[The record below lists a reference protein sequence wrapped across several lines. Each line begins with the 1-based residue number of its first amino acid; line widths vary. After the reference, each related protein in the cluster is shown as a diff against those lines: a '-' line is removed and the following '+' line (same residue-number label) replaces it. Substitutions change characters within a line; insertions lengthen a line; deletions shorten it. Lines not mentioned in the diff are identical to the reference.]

1 MMKKLVLA
9 GVFIALFL
17 SGCFNISTV
26 VNVKKDG
33 SGTVEQSVLFRK
45 DFLEQMKGFG
55 QSFGG
60 KTEEKDSDVYDIEKL
75 KKEAADYGE
84 NVRYVSSKKIEK
96 DNMVGYRV
104 VYAFDNIDKLSLN
117 ENPGADIM
125 SSGKNDEQKQD
136 NIKFRFKKGGASE
149 LTINFPILDNTDDS
163 KTAEDSQTEEN
174 SDEETLGDGMNDAA
188 AAMIKQM
195 YAGMKMSL
203 KIKLDGK
210 IVKTNASN
218 VDGNTITLVEMN
230 FDEILKDPTQLKK
243 LQNANPENQK
253 EMKKI
258 LKNAKGI
265 KVETQDQV
273 KIKFK

>member
-136 NIKFRFKKGGASE
+136 NIKFRFKKGGVSE